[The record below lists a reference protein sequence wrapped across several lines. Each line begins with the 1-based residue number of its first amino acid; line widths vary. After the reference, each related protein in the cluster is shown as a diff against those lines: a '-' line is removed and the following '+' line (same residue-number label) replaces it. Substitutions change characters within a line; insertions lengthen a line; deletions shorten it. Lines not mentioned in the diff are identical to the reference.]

1 MKNELNKKIKEIC
14 DSVGT
19 PAAKQMAEDLTENL
33 DRQFDRRVAAGMS
46 ELDAFRDV
54 LRNVDQIE
62 QMLKDLP
69 SDEGN
74 EIAEKAERPKKLEFY
89 LSKISAVMWL
99 GTTLLFLALGMGLHL
114 WKTAW
119 LVFIW
124 SAIGE
129 ILLDMTK
136 NINRGKNEKKVIRE
150 GLSGILWLSTTILFF
165 LLGFYGHLW
174 STAWLVFIAA
184 AIVQILLGT
193 FLND

>member
-1 MKNELNKKIKEIC
+1 MKETRSPRKRSARK
-14 DSVGT
+14 SSS
-19 PAAKQMAEDLTENL
+19 
-33 DRQFDRRVAAGMS
+33 F
-46 ELDAFRDV
+46 
-54 LRNVDQIE
+54 
-62 QMLKDLP
+62 
-69 SDEGN
+69 
-74 EIAEKAERPKKLEFY
+74 
-89 LSKISAVMWL
+89 ISQKSPQSCGW
-99 GTTLLFLALGMGLHL
+99 GRLFCFFALGMGLHL

>member
-1 MKNELNKKIKEIC
+1 MPLGITRAADAEI
-14 DSVGT
+14 
-19 PAAKQMAEDLTENL
+19 A
-33 DRQFDRRVAAGMS
+33 
-46 ELDAFRDV
+46 V
-54 LRNVDQIE
+54 L
-62 QMLKDLP
+62 L
-69 SDEGN
+69 DEGN

-99 GTTLLFLALGMGLHL
+99 GTTLLFFALGMGLHL